1 MSIIQLI
8 GNIFSGIYNALNV
21 TIPGFHISIANI
33 FLALFMM
40 GTVVAILRVKKQ

>member
-1 MSIIQLI
+1 MTIIQVI

-33 FLALFMM
+33 FLALFIMSA
-40 GTVVAILRVKKQ
+40 VCLVFKVSK